1 MYRSTKTYG
10 NEVGLSC
17 AFRQWRADSHC
28 NKLHGYSLGFRFTFE
43 AVQLDERNWV
53 YDFGDCKWIK
63 SYLQDKFDHKLVV
76 ARDDPINED
85 EFLHTTLSN
94 IADIRYM
101 DNVGCE
107 KFAESVFNH
116 VAPKIEKETKGRVS
130 LFSVECFEH
139 GANSAIYQN
148 PYGSSVI

>member
-1 MYRSTKTYG
+1 MYQSTKTYG

-17 AFRQWRADSHC
+17 CFRQYKADSHC

-43 AVQLDERNWV
+43 AAKLDERNWV
-53 YDFGDCKWIK
+53 YDFGNCKWIK
-63 SYLQDKFDHKLVV
+63 AYLQDKFDHKLVV

-116 VAPKIEKETKGRVS
+116 VAPKIEKSTKGRVS

-139 GANSAIYQN
+139 GANSAIYIN
-148 PYGSSVI
+148 PYGSGV

>member
-1 MYRSTKTYG
+1 MYQSTKTYG

-17 AFRQWRADSHC
+17 CFRQWRADSHC
-28 NKLHGYSLGFRFTFE
+28 NKLHGYSLGFRFIFE
-43 AVQLDERNWV
+43 AATLDERNWV

-63 SYLQDKFDHKLVV
+63 EYLQDKFDHKLVV

-116 VAPKIEKETKGRVS
+116 VAPKIKETTKGRVG

>member
-1 MYRSTKTYG
+1 MHRSIKTYG

-17 AFRQWRADSHC
+17 CFRQWRADSHC

-43 AVQLDERNWV
+43 AAKLDERNWV

-63 SYLQDKFDHKLVV
+63 AYLQDKFDHKLVE
-76 ARDDPINED
+76 ARDDPILED
-85 EFLHTTLSN
+85 EFLYTALSN

-101 DNVGCE
+101 DDVGCE
-107 KFAESVFNH
+107 KFAEMVYNS
-116 VAPKIEKETKGRVS
+116 VAPKIQEETKGRVS

>member
-17 AFRQWRADSHC
+17 RFRQWRADSHC

-43 AVQLDERNWV
+43 AAQLDERNWV

-63 SYLQDKFDHKLVV
+63 AYLQDKFDHKLVV

-85 EFLHTTLSN
+85 EFLHTALSN